1 MSRAVCEK
9 MSGWIEK
16 NGGRFREI
24 VSESFARAIRN
35 SSSVTQYHALAL
47 CQAFLNEGFDAD
59 ASAEEMA
66 EVVVKQGSG
75 DMSPEQM
82 DGFSDEFGCELR
94 RVLESYECEDYAR
107 KILDVFPEMREA
119 VTTEDIETLTN
130 K

>member
-1 MSRAVCEK
+1 

-24 VSESFARAIRN
+24 ISESFSRAIRN

-82 DGFSDEFGCELR
+82 DVFSDELGDDLR
-94 RVLESYECEDYAR
+94 RALESYECVDYAR

-119 VTTEDIETLTN
+119 VPTEDIETLT
-130 K
+130 KK